1 MSNAIFLLLGSNLG
15 DRPDNLRMASQ
26 KIETYAG
33 KILRTSAVY
42 RTAAWGNE
50 AQPDFYNQVLEISSS
65 FSPEK
70 LLQLLLDI
78 EWTMGRKRAEKWGP
92 RLIDIDLLFYG
103 SEVVDT
109 KDLSIPHPGI
119 PERKFVLVPLAE
131 IAPALEHPVLKKTMT
146 ELLRQC
152 KDTLG
157 VEKLAAHKT

>member
-1 MSNAIFLLLGSNLG
+1 MSTAIFLLLGSNLG
-15 DRPDNLRMASQ
+15 DPEYNLRMASQ

-33 KILRTSAVY
+33 KILRASAVY

-50 AQPDFYNQVLEISSS
+50 AQPDFYNQVLEITSA

-103 SEVVDT
+103 SEVMDIKGLT
-109 KDLSIPHPGI
+109 LPHPGV
-119 PERKFVLVPLAE
+119 PDRKFVLVPLAE
-131 IAPALEHPVLKKTMT
+131 IAPDLEHPVLKKSITQ
-146 ELLRQC
+146 LLRECQ
-152 KDTLG
+152 DALR
-157 VEKLAAHKT
+157 VEKAGSDL